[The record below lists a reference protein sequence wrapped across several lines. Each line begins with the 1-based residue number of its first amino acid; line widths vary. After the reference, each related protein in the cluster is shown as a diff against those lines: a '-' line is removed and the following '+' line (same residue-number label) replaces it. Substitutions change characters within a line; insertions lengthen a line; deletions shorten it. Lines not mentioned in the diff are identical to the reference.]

1 MAEEEQF
8 RRAVALLRK
17 QRGFSQ
23 ERLAKDMHA
32 AGWTDF
38 HQATIS
44 RIEKGTRPVRLGE
57 ARTLAKLL
65 GADID
70 SMLTP
75 SALSRTT
82 AQAQA
87 DLNAYIS
94 KFRAAVQSVAD
105 AEEAR
110 THLETL
116 RRTLR
121 DEMAQVELKG
131 KDAGRAM
138 AISRHLDRALDWDT
152 DDVAQ
157 LGFQRAKRI
166 ESAGDSEAPAVFKS
180 EAAEID
186 MQSWPDDADEG
197 HSREP

>member
-1 MAEEEQF
+1 MAEEDQF

-17 QRGFSQ
+17 QRGISQ
-23 ERLAKDMHA
+23 ERLAKDMHE

-57 ARTLAKLL
+57 ARTLAKLFEV
-65 GADID
+65 DID

-82 AQAQA
+82 TQAQA
-87 DLNAYIS
+87 DLNAYVS
-94 KFRAAVQSVAD
+94 KFRAAVQSIAD
-105 AEEAR
+105 TEEVR
-110 THLETL
+110 THLEML
-116 RRTLR
+116 RRVLR
-121 DEMAQVELKG
+121 DEMAKVELKG
-131 KDAGRAM
+131 NEAGRAM
-138 AISRHLDRALDWDT
+138 AIARHLDRALDWDT
-152 DDVAQ
+152 DDVAR

-166 ESAGDSEAPAVFKS
+166 ESAGDAEAPAVFKS

-186 MQSWPDDADEG
+186 MQSWPDDADDG
-197 HSREP
+197 HPHEP